1 MQPCVTGLNTG
12 DTAKNRLLLAS
23 RWRVVNQKSVC
34 SHHNFESSEL
44 NTLCTRVRL
53 DQAAHLYEWEQEA
66 HSEVGQPVDGPG
78 DHEGS
83 RSVGL
88 FKQLPGQD
96 EGDTT

>member
-1 MQPCVTGLNTG
+1 M
-12 DTAKNRLLLAS
+12 LA
-23 RWRVVNQKSVC
+23 RGKLYSVC
-34 SHHNFESSEL
+34 SHHNCESSEL
-44 NTLCTRVRL
+44 NTLCTCVRL

-66 HSEVGQPVDGPG
+66 HGEVGQPVHGPG

>member
-1 MQPCVTGLNTG
+1 M
-12 DTAKNRLLLAS
+12 
-23 RWRVVNQKSVC
+23 
-34 SHHNFESSEL
+34 
-44 NTLCTRVRL
+44 LCTRVRL

-66 HSEVGQPVDGPG
+66 HGEVGQPVDGPG